1 MTPSGLR
8 SACGGATPTVV
19 IGPIG
24 KMTRMGGFLG
34 TATGSGGSSG
44 RVPIALSS
52 SLVLPTSPGAAPQ
65 PQTPARVN
73 AENAARE
80 VSWLMDAPLLM
91 LMRRL
96 EQSVCRGFC
105 VLSRASFSPSLEKG
119 DGPPRGATVHAT
131 PASGGELQACCG
143 PAFEPLAAAASG

>member
-52 SLVLPTSPGAAPQ
+52 SLELPTSSGAAPQ
-65 PQTPARVN
+65 QHTTARVN
-73 AENAARE
+73 AENDSRVAN
-80 VSWLMDAPLLM
+80 WLKYTPLLIHM
-91 LMRRL
+91 PLI
-96 EQSVCRGFC
+96 
-105 VLSRASFSPSLEKG
+105 EK
-119 DGPPRGATVHAT
+119 
-131 PASGGELQACCG
+131 S
-143 PAFEPLAAAASG
+143 S